1 MLRNGAKKKICV
13 ILIKKLI
20 IPRVWSPSA
29 FSPSSLLLATV
40 GASPPYASVVF
51 LPIYLP
57 IFLQCLLF
65 GETKRKIT
73 GKEVEEM

>member
-40 GASPPYASVVF
+40 GACPHASVVF
-51 LPIYLP
+51 LAIYLP

-65 GETKRKIT
+65 GESKRKIT